1 MIEDQDLGLVKEK
14 KMPDVKAVASD
25 LVSRGY
31 TSAQAK
37 GVIDSLGLNMELE
50 SSLLS
55 EMDALAPQEASEPVT
70 AATNPKPLPRA
81 ENISQAPTGSPEE
94 AFDFE
99 GIDVGGFDLGDMSD
113 TTVAKDLRTELAN
126 MEIGTLA
133 ANYLGD
139 TTPEE
144 VQGDDAL
151 YEYAVQQMGNDI
163 YQQSLAL
170 GEQRIAEAQTP
181 EEVDLAVQET
191 AAAIKNTF
199 IPIVEFKKDY
209 VRKALTNYNKD
220 LPDLDQLVLTQH
232 IMAGEA
238 DKATNR
244 MFESATVLDIL
255 GDVGEIL
262 IPVVGVVEE
271 EKIKFNNKV
280 DEALNRIADSGSKE
294 EQIATLQAL
303 VDDWATAE
311 TAMFGNNNSLINAG
325 QIDTVKNSILQGG
338 LARIEGNI
346 TDAEFSRMNETV
358 LNVAFAGTEVAG
370 LKGLF
375 KFLKTRIFPA
385 PKKDLER
392 LYGQLRAAP
401 LEGDLILKSDNNLL
415 RSTGSAKHT
424 EYLYNPTKLLED
436 KSEGKLALG
445 FKDLGIKP
453 EDAAMNHAPTESV
466 DTTLGFADIIDD
478 RQNLSAVMFA
488 DETIATA
495 GQKRGLQL
503 EAETGR
509 NIRFIPSGT
518 GFIKDEVEQADS
530 LGVFKLLFG
539 KQGSKGFTSPDEA
552 TTAAKNNV
560 LGEDFEIV
568 EKNGAWYIEVQQRQY
583 LDHMKDVAGTAPTEP
598 VGLLRK
604 WFVNPLRQLGDDFMQ
619 GVFAMK
625 GLNRVKS
632 INLEK
637 KVQAAMSGIDPQSA
651 KLLYQSLEE
660 GESSMKEW
668 STYASFLRDNEW
680 SDSKHTKKAY
690 EKYRQVREVMDDV
703 YQIRNAAFTSKKRN
717 LGYKNIK
724 MDNGEFVLGRRTPKK
739 DVDTPQVWDQ
749 RTGRAVNSDTLLD
762 DDIVIKL
769 DGPVTKNGNQ
779 YDHLV
784 VNPEDV
790 NKLPTNLLNK
800 RTGHIDR
807 MYRDT
812 GWTIKVEKEAV
823 VGGKA
828 KKYPSTT
835 HIVKTQKEADAILA
849 KMAEEDPVNSY
860 SKVRARENSDL
871 DDIFSD
877 TSSVQFTYGAA
888 HTRARADEMLKGS
901 DGLNAPLVDVRKR
914 IEKAVRS
921 AGRAYDVDIV
931 ESMRARFYKSFNSIL
946 NKGAATRWD
955 NDLSR
960 MLKNTKDIDPKVVQA
975 ADALHD
981 YIKKFESMENSKFFS
996 AINAK
1001 ISQLSGGRYNPQTQM
1016 VSVKAQKFTSMVY
1029 IQAAPLFQIPQNFVQ
1044 LAYVAMRHPV
1054 SGPVAAVQTPFVMA
1068 AMLNKGSDLKLVG
1081 KALGVSED
1089 VARDLIDTIKA
1100 SGLLEVGSADDFLS
1114 MTRKTLTPATRSYGE
1129 KFLRGLAGAGKAPLR
1144 MSQVAQEHTV
1154 KLVALTSYLA
1164 EFNKL
1169 VVRGGGKYNAKMKE
1183 RISFLAQK
1191 TMNTQNGIDQFWYQN
1206 KANPLSM
1213 GLQFAQHMNK
1223 VFLDVV
1229 ADPLVTAGTLGRKS
1243 LGRDKGALSENFGRA
1258 LFTIGATLTVFGFDG
1273 LLGQKGGGVI
1283 EDTLRENI
1291 PDIND
1296 SPAEF
1301 LVEGGV
1307 LDQMINSSLRYLSG
1321 GEGAG
1326 AFTSRYGPGGF
1337 ADYVND
1343 KFVGEFGSIDMAGPF
1358 GGALSGVS
1366 QLGLNTL
1373 DILTTDIPIDQ
1384 HDKLELI
1391 IRETASLFKGV
1402 KDVEKARIAMAM
1414 QEWPYWGK
1422 LSSDMRVTEYEGALA
1437 ALSIPPQLVQDMQED
1452 MEWASA
1458 GKEESITR
1466 INKLFMRQ
1474 AQRELADAALNGTD
1488 SVIKTQEIYVK
1499 WMNIA
1504 YQFAGSHER
1513 ERVGAL
1519 WGREMF
1525 DSSTKSYQTYIKPS
1539 LKHDSIEE
1547 KISSLTALKGKATTE
1562 EAKQE
1567 IQVQIDLLNMQVETN
1582 NEVYK

>member
-1 MIEDQDLGLVKEK
+1 MIEDLGTTPSVDAFELNGEV
-14 KMPDVKAVASD
+14 
-25 LVSRGY
+25 G
-31 TSAQAK
+31 
-37 GVIDSLGLNMELE
+37 DS
-50 SSLLS
+50 
-55 EMDALAPQEASEPVT
+55 
-70 AATNPKPLPRA
+70 
-81 ENISQAPTGSPEE
+81 
-94 AFDFE
+94 
-99 GIDVGGFDLGDMSD
+99 FDLGDLGQ
-113 TTVAKDLRTELAN
+113 TVLAKDIRTELAN
-126 MEIGTLA
+126 LEIGTLA
-133 ANYLGD
+133 STYLGD
-139 TTPEE
+139 ETPED

-151 YEYAVQQMGNDI
+151 YDYAVQQMGNDI

-170 GEQRIAEAQTP
+170 GEQRIADAQTP
-181 EEVDLAVQET
+181 EEVELAIQDT
-191 AAAIKNTF
+191 QASLKNTF
-199 IPIVEFKKDY
+199 IPIVEFKKNY
-209 VRKALTNYNKD
+209 VRKKLTSYNED
-220 LPDLDQLVLTQH
+220 LPDLDKLVLTQH
-232 IMAGEA
+232 ILAGEA

-244 MFESATVLDIL
+244 LFESASVLNLI
-255 GDVGEIL
+255 GDVAEIL
-262 IPVVGVVEE
+262 TPVVGVVEE
-271 EKIKFNNKV
+271 ETVKFNNRI
-280 DEALNRIADSGSKE
+280 DLALDSIADKGTPE

-303 VDDWATAE
+303 LDDWAVSE
-311 TAMFGNNNSLINAG
+311 TALFGNNNALINVG
-325 QIDTVKNSILQGG
+325 QIDTIKNAILQGG
-338 LARIEGNI
+338 LARIEGRM
-346 TDAEFSRMNETV
+346 TDAEFARANETV

-370 LKGLF
+370 IKGLF
-375 KFLKTRIFPA
+375 KFLKSRIFPA
-385 PKKDLER
+385 PKKDLEK
-392 LYGQLRAAP
+392 LYGQLRSAP
-401 LEGDLILKSDNNLL
+401 LEGELLIGGQDNLL
-415 RSTGSAKHT
+415 RSTGSAKHS
-424 EYLYNPTKLLED
+424 EYVYDPVKVLED
-436 KSEGKLALG
+436 KADGSLALG
-445 FKDLGIKP
+445 FRELGVKA
-453 EDAAMNHAPTESV
+453 EDAALNHAPTDSV
-466 DTTLGFADIIDD
+466 DTSLGFADIIDD

-518 GFIKDEVEQADS
+518 GFVKDEVPQEDS

-539 KQGSKGFTSPDEA
+539 KQGSRGFTTPDEA
-552 TTAAKNNV
+552 RDVASKNV
-560 LGEDFEIV
+560 LAEDYEIV
-568 EKNGAWYIEVQQRQY
+568 QKNGAWYIEVQQRQY
-583 LDHMKDVAGTAPTEP
+583 LDHMKDVAGTAPREP

-604 WFVNPLRQLGDDFMQ
+604 WFVNPLRELGDDFMQ

-625 GLNRVKS
+625 GANRVKS

-637 KVQAAMSGIDPQSA
+637 KVQEGLSGIDPQSA
-651 KLLYQSLEE
+651 KLLYQALEE
-660 GESSMKEW
+660 GESAMEEW
-668 STYASFLRDNEW
+668 TTYSKFLSDNGW

-690 EKYRQVREVMDDV
+690 EKYRIVREVMDDV
-703 YQIRNAAFTSKKRN
+703 YQIRNAVFTSKKRN

-724 MDNGEFVLGRRTPKK
+724 MDNGEFVLGRRAQKS
-739 DVDTPQVWDQ
+739 DVDVNQVWDQ
-749 RTGRAVNSDTLLD
+749 RTGRAVDVSAIGDE
-762 DDIVIKL
+762 DIIIKL

-779 YDHLV
+779 YDHLI
-784 VNPEDV
+784 VNPNDV

-800 RTGHIDR
+800 RKGHIDR

-812 GWTIKVEKEAV
+812 GWTVKVNKQST
-823 VGGKA
+823 VGGVTKEHT
-828 KKYPSTT
+828 STT

-849 KMAEEDPVNSY
+849 KMAQEDPANTY
-860 SKVRARENSDL
+860 TKVRARENTDL

-901 DGLNAPLVDVRKR
+901 DGLNAPLVDVQKR

-921 AGRAYDVDIV
+921 ASRAYDVDIV
-931 ESMRARFYKSFNSIL
+931 ETMRARFYKSFSDIL
-946 NKGAATRWD
+946 NRGEATQWD
-955 NDLSR
+955 NDFTR
-960 MLKNTKDIDPKVVQA
+960 MLKDPRTVDSSVMSA
-975 ADALHD
+975 AESLHS
-981 YIKKFESMENSKFFS
+981 YIKRFDTMENSKFFS

-1016 VSVKAQKFTSMVY
+1016 VSVAAQKYTGMVF

-1044 LAYVAMRHPV
+1044 LAYVAMRHPI
-1054 SGPVAAVQTPFVMA
+1054 SGPVAAVQTPFVLA
-1068 AMLNKGSDLKLVG
+1068 GMLNKGVSMKLVG

-1089 VARDLIDTIKA
+1089 VAKDLLDTIKS

-1129 KFLRGLAGAGKAPLR
+1129 KAFRLGAGAIKAPLR

-1154 KLVALTSYLA
+1154 KLVAITSYLA

-1183 RISFLAQK
+1183 RLSFLAQK

-1229 ADPLVTAGTLGRKS
+1229 ADPLVSAATLGKKS
-1243 LGRDKGALSENFGRA
+1243 IGKSPGALSEAYGRA
-1258 LFTIGATLTVFGFDG
+1258 LFTLGATLTIFGFDG
-1273 LLGQKGGGVI
+1273 LLGQKGGGAV
-1283 EDTLRENI
+1283 EDVLRENI
-1291 PDIND
+1291 PSVND
-1296 SPAEF
+1296 SDYEF
-1301 LVEGGV
+1301 FVEGGV
-1307 LDQMINSSLRYLSG
+1307 LDLMINSTLKHLFG

-1343 KFVGEFGSIDMAGPF
+1343 KFAGEFGTLDMAGPF
-1358 GGALSGVS
+1358 GGLLSGVS
-1366 QLGLNTL
+1366 QLGVNTY
-1373 DILTTDIPIDQ
+1373 DILTTDVKIDRA
-1384 HDKLELI
+1384 DLVNLAVA
-1391 IRETASLFKGV
+1391 ETASLFKGL

-1452 MEWASA
+1452 MDWLSGGSRGTEVT
-1458 GKEESITR
+1458 E

-1474 AQRELADAALNGTD
+1474 AQRELADAVLSGTD
-1488 SVIKTQEIYVK
+1488 SVLKTQEIYVK
-1499 WMNIA
+1499 WMNLA
-1504 YQFAGSHER
+1504 YQFAGAHER

-1519 WGREMF
+1519 WNREIF

-1539 LKHDSIEE
+1539 MEHDSIQDR
-1547 KISSLTALKGKATTE
+1547 IADLTGLKGKATTE

-1567 IQVQIDLLNMQVETN
+1567 IQVEIDLLKMQVQTSE
-1582 NEVYK
+1582 EVYN